1 MVNVAGWIITGVGG
15 FILLKGLNDL
25 NNREFAVGVIEA
37 GIGIFIAGWGAL
49 TLVTGGV

>member
-37 GIGIFIAGWGAL
+37 GIGLFVAVGGVL